1 MHQLPQQELLIRI
14 QNELLALDE
23 QSIELDGKQIKPSQ
37 CYRVG
42 ISPAHILFN
51 TNCPD
56 SVKQKVQAI
65 LSKYTTEDENRSQ

>member
-65 LSKYTTEDENRSQ
+65 LSKYTAEDENRSQ

>member
-1 MHQLPQQELLIRI
+1 MHQLSRRQRLIQV
-14 QNELLALDE
+14 QNELRALDKHN
-23 QSIELDGKQIKPSQ
+23 IEVDGKQLKPSQ

-42 ISPAHILFN
+42 VSPAHILFN